1 VDFGEKML
9 FILMESIK
17 NSVYFHE
24 MKLFFLHEHFDVMT
38 IAQLN

>member
-1 VDFGEKML
+1 
-9 FILMESIK
+9 
-17 NSVYFHE
+17 